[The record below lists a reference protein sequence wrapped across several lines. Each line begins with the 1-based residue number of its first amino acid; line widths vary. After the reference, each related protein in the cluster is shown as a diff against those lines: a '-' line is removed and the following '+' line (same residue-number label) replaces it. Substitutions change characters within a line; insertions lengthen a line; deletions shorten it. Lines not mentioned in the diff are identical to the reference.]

1 MFVGEALG
9 AEPCF
14 SAPKSLLGREGLNMP
29 FDSIEQALEDI
40 RQGKIIIVA
49 DDEDRENEGDLVCAA
64 SLVTP
69 EAVNFMTRFGRGLI
83 CVALTQPRATEL
95 GLPLMT
101 DENSDPQG
109 TAFTISVDAHQRFG
123 VTTGIS
129 AHDRAKTIQVL
140 VDPNTE
146 PGDLRRPGHIF
157 PLKARPGGVL
167 RRVGQTEAGVDL
179 ARMAGLPPVGVICEI
194 LNPDGSMARRP
205 ELELFAQEH
214 GLSFITVAQLVSYRL
229 AKERLVTRVAEANLP
244 TEFGPFR
251 IIAYQSPIDDRE
263 HIALVKG
270 DVEEY
275 AARMAARS
283 DEGPAEDQTET
294 LAEDRTESQS
304 EGEGTADTSG
314 GTEDHTGEATEG
326 DTGGATDGGAES
338 ELDSGTETEN
348 DDQAEGGEVTEDE
361 DEGVLVR
368 MHSECMTGDVFG
380 SLRCDCGAQLDAA
393 VRQIAEKG
401 RGVIVYLKQEGR
413 GIGLH
418 NKIRAYELQDQGHDT
433 VEANQALGFKPDLR
447 DYGIGAQILLD
458 LGLRKIR
465 LLTNNPRKIIGLEG
479 YNLEVTGREPLQVG
493 RGEHNEAYLD
503 TKKSKL
509 GHLL

>member
-1 MFVGEALG
+1 
-9 AEPCF
+9 
-14 SAPKSLLGREGLNMP
+14 MP

-69 EAVNFMTRFGRGLI
+69 ATVNFMTQFGRGLI
-83 CVALTQPRATEL
+83 CVALTQPRATAL

-109 TAFTISVDAHQRFG
+109 TAFTISVDAHRRFG

-129 AHDRAKTIQVL
+129 AHDRAKTIEVL
-140 VDPNTE
+140 VDPETE
-146 PGDLRRPGHIF
+146 PADLRRPGHIF

-167 RRVGQTEAGVDL
+167 RRVGQTEAAVDL

-194 LNPDGSMARRP
+194 LNSDGTMARRP
-205 ELELFAQEH
+205 QLELYAQEH
-214 GLSFITVAQLVSYRL
+214 GLRFITVAQLVSYRL

-251 IIAYQSPIDDRE
+251 IIAYQSAIDDRE
-263 HIALVKG
+263 HVALVKG
-270 DVEEY
+270 DVGGDVEE
-275 AARMAARS
+275 
-283 DEGPAEDQTET
+283 GV
-294 LAEDRTESQS
+294 
-304 EGEGTADTSG
+304 
-314 GTEDHTGEATEG
+314 EG
-326 DTGGATDGGAES
+326 DVEG
-338 ELDSGTETEN
+338 
-348 DDQAEGGEVTEDE
+348 DQD
-361 DEGVLVR
+361 VLVR
-368 MHSECMTGDVFG
+368 MPSECLTGDVFG
-380 SLRCDCGAQLDAA
+380 SLRCDCGWQLRAA
-393 VRQIAEKG
+393 LKQISEKG

-465 LLTNNPRKIIGLEG
+465 LLTNNPRKIVGLEG
-479 YNLEVTGREPLQVG
+479 YNLEITGREPLRVG
-493 RGEHNEAYLD
+493 RGEHNQGYLD
-503 TKKSKL
+503 TKRSKL